1 MHDTLLVIAV
11 SLAALGLVVQALAA
25 LGMYRNIRRLR
36 EQVEPLVPEVREAI
50 ASARQTLAST
60 QQRVEDLSAKTS
72 QLLDSASRQLREFD
86 AVRVEITER
95 FRVQS
100 ERLELV
106 ADDAMSRFQEIS
118 TALHSGVMKPVREVS
133 GLLAGVRAAFQ
144 TFLSGRRPAVDR
156 ATQDEEMFI

>member
-1 MHDTLLVIAV
+1 MNDTLLVIAI

-36 EQVEPLVPEVREAI
+36 EQVEPLIPEVREAV

-60 QQRVEDLSAKTS
+60 QQKVEDLSAKAS
-72 QLLDSASRQLREFD
+72 QLLDSANRQLKEFE
-86 AVRVEITER
+86 AVRTDFTER
-95 FRVQS
+95 FRAQS

-106 ADDAMSRFQEIS
+106 LDDTMGRFQEIS
-118 TALHSGVMKPVREVS
+118 STLHSGVMKPVREVS

-144 TFLSGRRPAVDR
+144 TFLSGRRPPVDR